1 MIFFR
6 LAIKSN
12 NMVFI
17 KLKLPIIN
25 IELKLFALS
34 YVTKAVGI
42 KCYVYRKP
50 PACLETPASSSCHY
64 FEFFKKKVINL

>member
-42 KCYVYRKP
+42 KCYV
-50 PACLETPASSSCHY
+50 
-64 FEFFKKKVINL
+64 